1 MVDATDAL
9 ERLKRG
15 NVRFASGSSDR
26 DPLTSSRK
34 RGEAVD
40 GQQPFAVVLGCS
52 DSRVP
57 VEMVFDQDLGDLFV
71 IRVAGHVVAPSQIGS
86 VEYAAEKFGTS
97 LVVVLGHSQCGAVRA
112 AVEELQ
118 RPSADQSPHLK
129 AIVDR
134 IRPAVGEIVSENPG
148 DDTGALVDKAVRANI
163 HHAVEAL
170 RHGSQIIESRIRSD
184 GLSVI
189 GAEYSLESGLV
200 EFFEIQ

>member
-1 MVDATDAL
+1 MVDATEAL
-9 ERLKRG
+9 QRLEQG
-15 NVRFASGSSDR
+15 NARFASGSSDR

-40 GQQPFAVVLGCS
+40 GQQPFAAILGCS

-86 VEYAAEKFGTS
+86 VEYAAAKFGTN
-97 LVVVLGHSQCGAVRA
+97 LVVVLGHSRCGAVRA

-134 IRPAVGEIVSENPG
+134 IRPAVGKIVSENPG
-148 DDTGALVDKAVRANI
+148 DDTNALVDKAVRANI
-163 HHAVEAL
+163 RHAVEAL
-170 RHGSQIIESRIRSD
+170 RHGSEIIESRIRND
-184 GLSVI
+184 GLRVV

-200 EFFEIQ
+200 EFFDV